1 MEKGLKHSKCVRKT
15 INFCGYLSYNNMRKV
30 VFVLFRSDLCERDRI
45 EEQARAGAE
54 LGQAL
59 LKLGLDFNLS
69 SQLNLH

>member
-30 VFVLFRSDLCERDRI
+30 VFVSFRSNLCERDRI
-45 EEQARAGAE
+45 DEQAGAE

-59 LKLGLDFNLS
+59 LKLGLDFNVG